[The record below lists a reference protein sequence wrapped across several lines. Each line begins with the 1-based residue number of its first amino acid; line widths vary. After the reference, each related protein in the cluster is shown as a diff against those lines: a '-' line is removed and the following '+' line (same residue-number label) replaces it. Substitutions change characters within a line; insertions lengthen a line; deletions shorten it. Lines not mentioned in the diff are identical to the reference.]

1 MESSMQKDK
10 RATVVVDFYSDR
22 ELGWL
27 KKEAEE
33 GEKVY
38 IELRKLLMIRDS
50 PLPKNEATN
59 LVRR

>member
-1 MESSMQKDK
+1 MQKDK

-33 GEKVY
+33 GEKIY

-50 PLPKNEATN
+50 PLPKPKNEAAN
-59 LVRR
+59 LIRR